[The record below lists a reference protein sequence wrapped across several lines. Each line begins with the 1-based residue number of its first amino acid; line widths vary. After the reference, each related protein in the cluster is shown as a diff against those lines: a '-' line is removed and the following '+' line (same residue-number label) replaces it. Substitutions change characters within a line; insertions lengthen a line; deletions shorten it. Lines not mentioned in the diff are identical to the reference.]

1 MGLEKLKI
9 EEKFKKKALLV
20 STALNQEAFVGNEIA
35 EKGERNIMEPGQVS
49 LIFWQRL

>member
-1 MGLEKLKI
+1 MEKIKI
-9 EEKFKKKALLV
+9 EKKKKQNLLV

-49 LIFWQRL
+49 FGPEND